1 MSKAPT
7 LQGWDCED
15 GLVPPGIFNFNIPG
29 RRAIGDKLKYVL
41 ICLINGVKLITKIV
55 IFV

>member
-15 GLVPPGIFNFNIPG
+15 GLVPPGIFNLNIPG